1 MVSVI
6 SLKRPSEKRIG
17 DNGPR
22 YLNRPDSPVSSFV
35 RAPIDSD
42 QNSQQAEWH
51 LSRGADSDT
60 QAATIQVAGVS
71 SADGKL
77 DSVEEK
83 VEDSQD
89 DNMSDGTHQGVPNL
103 ESYQI
108 CDHSVSTIMSSCSS
122 SKGHISR

>member
-1 MVSVI
+1 MI

-17 DNGPR
+17 DDRPR
-22 YLNRPDSPVSSFV
+22 CLSRPDSPVSSFV
-35 RAPIDSD
+35 RATIDSD

-60 QAATIQVAGVS
+60 QAATSQIAGVS

-77 DSVEEK
+77 DSIEEED
-83 VEDSQD
+83 EDSED
-89 DNMSDGTHQGVPNL
+89 DNTSDGTPQSVSNL

-108 CDHSVSTIMSSCSS
+108 CDHCVSTIISSCSS
-122 SKGHISR
+122 SNGHIFR